1 MVCVDCLKSCNGII
15 TPDKCISY
23 TNGVYPLLGICGDE
37 SLFEI
42 EGIILDKLLTL
53 MDGTS
58 ITIEGL
64 NTTCSLIAN
73 IQSTLPTTVPNLFQ
87 TLITASCSLQNQ
99 ITNLS
104 AIVTAGYSFNVS
116 CLSGITPNSSRDQ
129 ITQAVI
135 NKACDNASRITAIEN
150 DYVKASD
157 LCDLVNDCINPGGGG
172 GGSTDTQFNTR
183 MVPYAPIPY
192 IGSLSNFDNT
202 GKGLSSA
209 GFEKVYLMNGLNG
222 TQDWRGRSPIGAI
235 QNVPGGVLDAS
246 VDPSLPQN
254 VGTNY
259 VLNQK
264 VGVSSVALVISQM
277 PSHTHAIS
285 DPGHKHGYTQVNGNS
300 YTGGTS
306 SINGS
311 GANNPVNTTK
321 NTNVSNTGITIG
333 YSGSGLAHTNLQPS
347 AACYYIVYIP

>member
-1 MVCVDCLKSCNGII
+1 MACVDCLKSCNGII
-15 TPDKCISY
+15 TPDKCIAY
-23 TNGVYPLLGICGDE
+23 TGDAYELLGICGDE

-58 ITIEGL
+58 ITITGL
-64 NTTCSLIAN
+64 NTTCSLISN
-73 IQSTLPTTVPNLFQ
+73 ILSTQATTVPNLFQ
-87 TLITASCSLQNQ
+87 TLITASCNLQNQ
-99 ITNLS
+99 ITNLT
-104 AIVTAGYSFNVS
+104 AIVTAGYSFNTV
-116 CLSGITPNSSRDQ
+116 CLSGITSTSSRDQ
-129 ITQAVI
+129 ITQALI
-135 NKACDNASRITAIEN
+135 NKACDNATRITAIEG
-150 DYVKASD
+150 DYVKASE
-157 LCDLVNDCINPGGGG
+157 LCDLVDACINPGTG
-172 GGSTDTQFNTR
+172 GGSTTTQYNAR

-202 GKGLSSA
+202 GKGLTAA

-235 QNVPGGVLDAS
+235 QNVPGGVLDSA

-264 VGVSSVALVISQM
+264 VGVSSVALVLNQM

-285 DPGHKHGYTQVNGNS
+285 DPGHKHSFSGVVPDGR
-300 YTGGTS
+300 GADGTKAAS
-306 SINGS
+306 R
-311 GANNPVNTTK
+311 TTLQ
-321 NTNVSNTGITIG
+321 TSLSTTGISIG

-347 AACYYIVYIP
+347 AACYYIVFIPWW